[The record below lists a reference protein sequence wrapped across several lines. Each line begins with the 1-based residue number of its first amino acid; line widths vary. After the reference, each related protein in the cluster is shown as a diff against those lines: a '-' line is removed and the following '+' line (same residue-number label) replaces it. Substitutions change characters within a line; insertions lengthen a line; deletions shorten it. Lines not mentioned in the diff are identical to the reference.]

1 MRPKL
6 LQGDVLGDVWDQIE
20 DNSIQCVVTSPPY
33 WGLRDYGDENQLGLE
48 PTPEQYA
55 YNLVKVF
62 RKIRE
67 KLKDDGTVW
76 LNIGDSYHGSSG
88 GGGGAT
94 GSDLS
99 GKRKMRNVLNKKAEG
114 VKPKDLVGI
123 PWLVAFALRDD
134 GWYLRSDIIWA
145 KPNPIPESVKDR
157 PTRAHEMIF
166 LFTKKPDYFYDYEAA
181 REELLAENKQG
192 SNKSQ
197 QAVGLD
203 GKERKLP
210 RRLVLSNQKG
220 KNSRTVWFIN
230 IQPLRNA
237 HIAVFPQE
245 IPERCIKAGTRPG
258 DIVLDP
264 FSGSGTTCLVASRL
278 GRNSIGIELNEDFL
292 KLSEERCYGSS
303 QSLEDFL

>member
-6 LQGDVLGDVWDQIE
+6 LHGDVLGDVWDQIE
-20 DNSIQCVVTSPPY
+20 DKSIQCVVTSPPY

-55 YNLVKVF
+55 HNLVKVF
-62 RKIRE
+62 RKVKE

-76 LNIGDSYHGSSG
+76 LNIGDSYYGSSG

-99 GKRKMRNVLNKKAEG
+99 GKRKMSKKIHKKAEG

-123 PWLVAFALRDD
+123 PWLVAFALRED

-166 LFTKKPDYFYDYEAA
+166 LLTKKPDYYYDYEAA

-192 SNKSQ
+192 SNKAQ

-203 GKERKLP
+203 GKERKIP
-210 RRLVLSNQKG
+210 RKLVLSNQKG

-278 GRNSIGIELNEDFL
+278 GRNSVGIELNEDFL
-292 KLSEERCYGSS
+292 RLSEERCYGSS
-303 QSLEDFL
+303 KSLEDFL